1 MKHGAAPADGA
12 LHLTLAAREDDG
24 WVTLEFADDGRCAGN
39 GAPGLGV
46 GLENLEQRVRRFA
59 GTGAHVEAGRQQPD
73 GFVVTLRWRKGGGA
87 RHDAAGGGG
96 GGGRR
101 KNRRGGRFRA
111 ATHRAART
119 WGRGGASRRGRG
131 WGGPGAAGWRP
142 RRWRATR

>member
-96 GGGRR
+96 GGGGR
-101 KNRRGGRFRA
+101 KRGGGGRARA
-111 ATHRAART
+111 ASP
-119 WGRGGASRRGRG
+119 GRGRSAGRRLAGRPR
-131 WGGPGAAGWRP
+131 WGGAG
-142 RRWRATR
+142 